1 MHYYECLTRFIAAY
15 NSLKLYK
22 KEQALI
28 TSYIENQ
35 HILDEE
41 LEQKYAAF
49 TEELQEYSDN
59 FRNLIDNAFAPDF
72 RDAFLKSIAF
82 AKAAGVNGDDIL
94 SSVEDI
100 DDFFMD

>member
-1 MHYYECLTRFIAAY
+1 M
-15 NSLKLYK
+15 
-22 KEQALI
+22 
-28 TSYIENQ
+28 
-35 HILDEE
+35 
-41 LEQKYAAF
+41 
-49 TEELQEYSDN
+49 
-59 FRNLIDNAFAPDF
+59 IDNAFAPDF